1 MMPYAPPAT
10 LTGVPAEQTLKA
22 GTELWRTHRG
32 RDTALC
38 FDPPSVGVYGG
49 RRFDG
54 SWSSPHRCLYAS
66 FERGTAIAEEIL
78 PAFDVS
84 PTVPRFLTRETL
96 ADLHVSGVR
105 VNEDLRLL
113 RLVTGQ
119 DIAAVHADTWL
130 LSERDGHYPTTREW
144 AGWFR
149 EKGDWA
155 GIVWTS
161 MFDMPKTTV
170 VLFEDRTA
178 GVLSVRPGRTVD
190 LGAEEPPD
198 WLACTMAGWGVHV
211 GPPVPAR
218 PRVFLNYRNG
228 IADQVVMMIQ
238 NELAGLWGER
248 GVFRASKSIPPGEKF
263 QPYLLRNAAGVK
275 VMLAVIG
282 RGWEDDPRLCDP
294 EDWVRKEIQ
303 HAHDNGVTVIPV
315 LVGARNRLR
324 AEDLP
329 ASIKW
334 LADVQDMTI
343 TGDAEQPDIA
353 QFVKRLLRRRPEL
366 NED

>member
-10 LTGVPAEQTLKA
+10 LTSTPAEQVLTA
-22 GTELWRTHRG
+22 GTVLWRTHRG
-32 RDTALC
+32 GETALR
-38 FDPPSVGVYGG
+38 FDPPSVDVFGG

-54 SWSSPHRCLYAS
+54 TWRSPHRCCYAS
-66 FERGTAIAEEIL
+66 FERATAIAEEVL

-84 PTVPRFLTRETL
+84 PVVPRYLTRETL
-96 ADLHVSGVR
+96 ADLHLSAVR
-105 VNEDLRLL
+105 VNDDLRLL

-119 DIAAVHADTWL
+119 DIAAVQAGTWL
-130 LSERDGHYPTTREW
+130 LSERDGHYPAIREW

-149 EKGDWA
+149 EQGDWA

-170 VLFEDRTA
+170 VLFEDRCA
-178 GVLSVRPGRTVD
+178 GALSALPGLTVD
-190 LGAEEPPD
+190 LGAQDPPEWFVD
-198 WLACTMAGWGVHV
+198 TMGRWGVRV
-211 GPPVPAR
+211 RPVRPAQ

-228 IADQVVMMIQ
+228 IADHVVMMIQ
-238 NELAGLWGER
+238 NELARLWGEH
-248 GVFRASKSIPPGEKF
+248 GVFRAGKSIPPGETY
-263 QPYLLRNAAGVK
+263 QPFLLRNATGVK

-282 RGWEDDPRLCDP
+282 RGWEDDRLDDP
-294 EDWVRKEIQ
+294 DDWVRKEIQ

-324 AEDLP
+324 AQDLP
-329 ASIKW
+329 AELKW
-334 LADVQDMTI
+334 LADVQDMMI
-343 TGDAEQPDIA
+343 TTDAEPADIE